1 MTRGSRRIFSGAP
14 SAILSPWSI
23 TTSLSQS
30 PITKAMSCSMT
41 RKVRPSPRRAR
52 MVSAMRWRTTGCTP
66 ASGSSSIRKGGSTIR
81 FMVSS
86 SRRCCPTERRS
97 PGSSR
102 RCIMPRRLSQLAA
115 AASQPNRSRPMAAMD
130 RLSHTE
136 RSRKILTAWKVRPMP
151 SRAISWVLRPSRRRP
166 PKCTAPASGRRRLV
180 IRLKTVVLPEPLG
193 PMRPTTVPAAT
204 SNEQSLTARTPP
216 KILVSPDT
224 ASVGA
229 ASARNGLMRRDGASL
244 LLPRVGRDGHELAAA
259 GGHHRGGEDRDL
271 LAVLDLDHH
280 RLDRHAMPLGEGGE
294 LARTPRGGEGAALHG
309 GADLL
314 RVETARPRDSLEGD
328 ESGVVGL
335 HDEVGRVG
343 VGLLAV
349 GGHHALRHLRR
360 PSRTPAIVDD
370 GAIHDLGVLV
380 DEALGGHGGAH
391 VRDEG
396 GHLQFVPL
404 VEEDG
409 PARAV
414 DLPDDDLGSPAL
426 DLGELRGEIGD
437 AAVDELVGH
446 HLHLLGVLLEP
457 LARNAGEVTS
467 GIRVLVEESRLLG
480 LERFVHRGDQ
490 GPHDVV
496 GGGAQLEH
504 VAHLVGGDRKSVV

>member
-1 MTRGSRRIFSGAP
+1 MTRGSRRISSGAP

-30 PITKAMSCSMT
+30 PITKAMSCSMM

-102 RCIMPRRLSQLAA
+102 RCIMPRRSSQLAA

-193 PMRPTTVPAAT
+193 PMSPTTVPAAT
-204 SNEQSLTARTPP
+204 SNEQSLTARMPP

-229 ASARNGLMRRDGASL
+229 ASARDGLMRPGGASL
-244 LLPRVGRDGHELAAA
+244 LLPRVGRHRHELAP
-259 GGHHRGGEDRDL
+259 GRGHHRSGEDRHL
-271 LAVLDLDHH
+271 LAALDLDHD
-280 RLDRHAMPLGEGGE
+280 RLDRHAVPLGEGSE
-294 LARTPRGGEGAALHG
+294 LARAPRGGEGAALDG

-314 RVETARPRDSLEGD
+314 RIEATRPRDGFDGD
-328 ESGVVGL
+328 QGRIVGL

-343 VGLLAV
+343 VGLLPI
-349 GGHHALRHLRR
+349 GGHHGLRHLGVLRG
-360 PSRTPAIVDD
+360 PPAVVDD
-370 GAIHDLGVLV
+370 GAVRDLGVLI

-396 GHLQFVPL
+396 GHLQLVPL
-404 VEEDG
+404 VEEDRA
-409 PARAV
+409 ARAV
-414 DLPDDDLGSPAL
+414 ALADDGLGAHTL
-426 DLGELRGEIGD
+426 DLGALWREIRD

-446 HLHLLGVLLEP
+446 HLHLLG
-457 LARNAGEVTS
+457 
-467 GIRVLVEESRLLG
+467 
-480 LERFVHRGDQ
+480 
-490 GPHDVV
+490 
-496 GGGAQLEH
+496 
-504 VAHLVGGDRKSVV
+504 